1 MCDDHASYLQL
12 QVYIQACNDV
22 TTRSLSYC
30 IVFYIAARY
39 KTGPEFIL
47 HSASHGTTS
56 FALIY
61 TGIFSKNYVCNAAQV
76 IYHIAYTLGIF
87 LHFLVKTDSEV
98 F

>member
-1 MCDDHASYLQL
+1 MCDDDASYLQL

-22 TTRSLSYC
+22 TTCSLSYY
-30 IVFYIAARY
+30 IVLYIAAKY

-47 HSASHGTTS
+47 YSASYGTTS

-61 TGIFSKNYVCNAAQV
+61 KGIFPKNHVCNAAQV

-87 LHFLVKTDSEV
+87 LHFLVNTDPEV
-98 F
+98 Y